1 VILRSITKHVRDQN
15 WFAVGIDFV
24 IVVVGV
30 FIGIQVANWNE
41 AQAERARELLLLGEL
56 HAELANS
63 IRQTEIKLRAFEQIS
78 RSGQRA
84 LAFLDSDTSC
94 ADDCWNELVHFF
106 HASQW
111 QRLLFEL
118 PTYDEMRRNGWPR
131 NRAIVEAVE
140 AFRRQAVQ
148 IAVPLEDPPAYRNLV
163 RGLIPL
169 AAHQPY
175 WQNCFQ
181 LVNGEE
187 TYLETCPPGVP
198 PAVSAAAIRAIRA
211 HPEIRPTLTQWAGF
225 AGGYTQSLNGQ
236 NSAAQRALELINAE
250 LAARQ

>member
-1 VILRSITKHVRDQN
+1 VILRRVVQHVKDQN

-41 AQAERARELLLLGEL
+41 AQGERARELLLLGEL
-56 HAELANS
+56 RAEVADS
-63 IRQTEIKLRAFEQIS
+63 IHQTDIKLRAFEQIA
-78 RSGQRA
+78 RSGQQA
-84 LAFLDSDTSC
+84 LAFLDSNASC
-94 ADDCWNELVHFF
+94 ANECWDELVDFF

-118 PTYDEMRRNGWPR
+118 PSYDELRRNGWPR
-131 NRAIVEAVE
+131 NRVIVEAVE
-140 AFRRQAVQ
+140 ALRRQAVQ
-148 IAVPLEDPPAYRNLV
+148 NAVPLEDPPAYRSLV

-169 AAHQPY
+169 AAHRPY
-175 WQNCFQ
+175 WLHCYQ

-187 TYLETCPPGVP
+187 TYLETCPPGV
-198 PAVSAAAIRAIRA
+198 AAGVSAAAIDAIRA
-211 HPEIRPTLTQWAGF
+211 HPEIRPLLTQWAGF
-225 AGGYTQSLNGQ
+225 AGAYSQSFYDQ
-236 NSAAQRALELINAE
+236 NRAAGRALELIDAE